1 MTTSSTTNLPGG
13 GTLPDGRSPEAAS
26 STPMTWVTPETPL
39 EQVVVMFDREH
50 LTGLMV
56 VDQQQLVGLVTV
68 RDILRCIA
76 QQTPLD
82 APIGQHMTQD
92 LAVLQAQDLNHAFGA
107 IHTMRQRGIHHL
119 PVVNANH
126 EPVDLITVNDLQQH
140 LVPPHVLKLQTVRSL
155 VTPRLGL
162 VSQTDTM
169 AMVAHQLVEL
179 QLSCV
184 LVLDEEGS
192 RWSGRPIGMVL
203 RQDVIRMVAQG
214 LNLDQ
219 VTVRSVMRDALFF
232 LKPSDSLWLAYQE
245 MQQHQLSCLVVLESD
260 ETLLGLITQSDL
272 IYSLDLHHLQ
282 HAMGATWQLMSQA
295 EANQANFLKHHQAEL
310 ERLVQARTEQLAE
323 QAKCDRIL
331 TTLTQH
337 IHESL
342 DLQAVLSTTVSEVR
356 QLLQTDRASIF
367 QFDTAASGTIVVEA
381 AAEGCS
387 SILGQAVR
395 DDCFADHWS
404 EAYRKGRIQAI
415 EDIHQARLHPCH
427 VDLLARL
434 HIRANLV
441 IPIVY
446 GQDLW
451 GLLMVNQCD
460 APRRWRNW
468 EIRLLQ
474 QLTHSLA
481 IAIRQSELYQKLQA
495 ELAERERYEAH
506 LQQLNDDLEEKVEAR
521 TASWRQVTAQLREE
535 ITQREQAQAA
545 LQTSETKFR
554 SLVEQTNDW
563 VWEID
568 ANARFVYVSPRATEI
583 IGYCCDDMVG
593 QRFSDFMPADEAI
606 RFKTVLNLSM
616 QQHQP
621 FTQIEANCIHKLGQ
635 SVVLEMSGAPIF
647 TAEGQLQGYRGITRD
662 ITERK
667 QIEVDIRKAL
677 TKEKELS
684 ELKTRFIS
692 MASHEFRTPLT
703 TILASTETLERYRHK
718 LPEAKQQAVINR
730 IKSSIHHIIG
740 MLNDVL
746 TIGKAEAGKLD
757 CQPQPIHLKQF
768 CNDVIEE
775 LQLAQK
781 PPITPIEFIKIG
793 AHYNYLADEKL
804 LRHIFT
810 NLLSNALKY
819 SPEHQPVVFTLDTTG
834 DEVIFRVQDQG
845 IGISEEDQQQLFETF
860 HRGRNVGNISG
871 TGLGLVIAK
880 RATIA
885 HRGSISCTSQLGQG
899 TTFTVT
905 LPLPSWSEDHG

>member
-1 MTTSSTTNLPGG
+1 MVAPEIRLSQVMTT
-13 GTLPDGRSPEAAS
+13 
-26 STPMTWVTPETPL
+26 
-39 EQVVVMFDREH
+39 FDREQ

-56 VDQQQLVGLVTV
+56 VDQNQLVGLVTV
-68 RDILRCIA
+68 RDMLRFIDR
-76 QQTPLD
+76 QIPLD
-82 APIGQHMTQD
+82 TPIGQVMTQD
-92 LAVLQAQDLNHAFGA
+92 LTVLQGSELNHAFGA

-119 PVVNANH
+119 PVVDADH
-126 EPVDLITVNDLQQH
+126 RPLDLITVKALQQH

-155 VTPRLGL
+155 VTPCLGL
-162 VSQTDTM
+162 VSQADTLK
-169 AMVAHQLVEL
+169 MVAHQLVEL
-179 QLSCV
+179 QICCA
-184 LVLDEEGS
+184 LVLDEEDG
-192 RWSGRPIGMVL
+192 RWSGRPVGMVL
-203 RQDVIRMVAQG
+203 RQDVIQAVAQG
-214 LNLDQ
+214 LNLEQ
-219 VTVRSVMRDALFF
+219 VTVKSVMRDSLFF
-232 LKPSDSLWLAYQE
+232 LQPSDSLWLAYQE
-245 MQQHQLSCLVVLESD
+245 MQQHQLSCLVVLERD
-260 ETLLGLITQSDL
+260 DTLLGLITQSDL

-282 HAMGATWQLMSQA
+282 HTIGATWQFISQA
-295 EANQANFLKHHQAEL
+295 EVDQAGLLKHHQAEL

-356 QLLQTDRASIF
+356 QLLQADRTSIF
-367 QFDTAASGTIVVEA
+367 QFDTAASGTIVVESVG
-381 AAEGCS
+381 EDGQ
-387 SILGQAVR
+387 SILGHVVR
-395 DDCFADHWS
+395 DECFADQWS

-415 EDIHQARLHPCH
+415 EDIYQAGFQPCH
-427 VDLLARL
+427 VDFLANL

-451 GLLMVNQCD
+451 GLLVVNQCNT
-460 APRRWRNW
+460 PRRWRNW

-506 LQQLNDDLEEKVEAR
+506 LQQLNDGLEAKVEAR
-521 TASWRQVTAQLREE
+521 TASWRQVTAQLRQE
-535 ITQREQAQAA
+535 IRQREQAQAA
-545 LQTSETKFR
+545 LQASETKFR

-563 VWEID
+563 VWEINHH
-568 ANARFVYVSPRATEI
+568 AVFIYVSPRATEI
-583 IGYCCDDMVG
+583 MGYCCDDMLG
-593 QRFSDFMPADEAI
+593 HRFSDFMADDEAI
-606 RFKTVLNLSM
+606 RFKTVLTVLM
-616 QQHQP
+616 QQRQP
-621 FTQIEANCIHKLGQ
+621 FTQIEATCLHQQGQ
-635 SVVLEMSGAPIF
+635 NVVLEISGAPVF
-647 TAEGQLQGYRGITRD
+647 TAAGQLQGYRGITRD

-677 TKEKELS
+677 TKEKELR

-718 LPEAKQQAVINR
+718 LPEAKQQAVIHR
-730 IKSSIHHIIG
+730 IKTSVNHIIG

-746 TIGKAEAGKLD
+746 TLGKAEAGKLD

-781 PPITPIEFIKIG
+781 PPITPIEFKWFG
-793 AHYNYLADEKL
+793 AQYEYLADEKL
-804 LRHIFT
+804 LRHIFI

-834 DEVIFRVQDQG
+834 AEVIFQVQDQG
-845 IGISEEDQQQLFETF
+845 IGISAEDQQQLFETF

-880 RATIA
+880 RATTA
-885 HRGSISCTSQLGQG
+885 HRGSISCTSQLAQG

-905 LPLPSWSEDHG
+905 LPLTSWSENHG